1 MNTQTSSNNHSYN
14 EVIDEFINWFI
25 TKVVKCSD
33 VNQVERDNPALA
45 ALCEFIIFNEY
56 VKRPF
61 FKAINDSFLGD
72 KLERLY
78 VELSK
83 KIKEGDNRLSYAGA
97 YAFLQFMTEEKLK
110 SITDGANFDLSQQ
123 NNIMQAI
130 KGNNYDAFIRALG
143 NKDCDTM
150 LAVLSKMQDLFMG
163 TTKNFS
169 TSDNL
174 YEDIIS
180 DKSLWNNIGFLSNLI
195 KIYIRERNVN
205 WVGFRTKV
213 IFSTTPNLGMAKL
226 GTNII
231 IENCKTDSY
240 EKTMDKVGE
249 MPGLCFSVSNLFRV
263 DSSTKVACDNYFSR
277 WLTDFSTNVVDTTID
292 VEMEFLNNV
301 CDRCAYYIMRDVV
314 GGARK
319 YITEYSIE
327 ENSNNPCF
335 DDYSW
340 YKEMISSFGTSNCIE
355 ILGKGILL
363 YTKKII
369 DVYNDEIKLILGD
382 DEKCKLDNILR
393 CSKYTDIVTENNTKV
408 NNRKSRDD
416 NGGDE
421 YDKYIEEWKK
431 KKHEEATF
439 SITEK
444 IDDDE
449 YEKLRDELVD
459 KGFIWEGT
467 SVETIKHILGA
478 IPKPID
484 YTPVIWIA
492 PRNFKNKNNGWFNH
506 ASIINFLGLLDVKNL
521 KDDKKPSL
529 LTKLNY
535 CFICKN
541 SKKKY
546 EQFEAKF
553 LTERKKKNQIEE
565 AKRVSSSKHDEILKD
580 IINRTLG
587 ERHPAYYKK
596 IESKGTK

>member
-1 MNTQTSSNNHSYN
+1 MNAQTSSNNHSNN
-14 EVIDEFINWFI
+14 ELIDEFINWFI
-25 TKVVKCSD
+25 TKFVKYTD
-33 VNQVERDNPALA
+33 VNKVEKDNPALA
-45 ALCEFIIFNEY
+45 ALCEFIAFNECI
-56 VKRPF
+56 KRPF
-61 FKAINDSFLGD
+61 FKILNDSLFSD

-78 VELSK
+78 IELSK
-83 KIKEGDNRLSYAGA
+83 NIKECDKRLDYAGA
-97 YAFLQFMTEEKLK
+97 FVFLRIMPEDKQK
-110 SITDGANFDLSQQ
+110 SIIDGAKFAPSQQ

-143 NKDCDTM
+143 NNDCDVM
-150 LAVLSKMQDLFMG
+150 LKVLSKMQYIFMG
-163 TTKNFS
+163 TTKNLS
-169 TSDNL
+169 IIINEYSGD
-174 YEDIIS
+174 DIIF
-180 DKSLWNNIGFLSNLI
+180 DKSLWSNIGFLSNLI
-195 KIYIRERNVN
+195 RLYTIKGLYRKEKKPDARQ
-205 WVGFRTKV
+205 
-213 IFSTTPNLGMAKL
+213 NLGMASL
-226 GTNII
+226 VGCAINS
-231 IENCKTDSY
+231 CKIDSY
-240 EKTMDKVGE
+240 EMLKNKIETTL
-249 MPGLCFSVSNLFRV
+249 GLYFSMLNLFRV
-263 DSSTKVACDNYFSR
+263 DSLTKVACDNYFSR

-301 CDRCAYYIMRDVV
+301 CDRCAYYIMREVLR
-314 GGARK
+314 GARK
-319 YITEYSIE
+319 DITEYSIE

-382 DEKCKLDNILR
+382 DEKCKLENILKY
-393 CSKYTDIVTENNTKV
+393 SKYTDIVTENNTKV

-431 KKHEEATF
+431 KKYEEATF
-439 SITEK
+439 SIIEK

-478 IPKPID
+478 ITKPID

-492 PRNFKNKNNGWFNH
+492 PRNFKNKNNGCFNH

-521 KDDKKPSL
+521 KDDEKPSL
-529 LTKLNY
+529 LKKLNY

-546 EQFEAKF
+546 KQFESKF
-553 LTERKKKNQIEE
+553 LTERKKKNQT
-565 AKRVSSSKHDEILKD
+565 KKTNRVSSSKHDEILKD

-587 ERHPAYYKK
+587 ERHPVYYKK
-596 IESKGTK
+596 IEPQGTK